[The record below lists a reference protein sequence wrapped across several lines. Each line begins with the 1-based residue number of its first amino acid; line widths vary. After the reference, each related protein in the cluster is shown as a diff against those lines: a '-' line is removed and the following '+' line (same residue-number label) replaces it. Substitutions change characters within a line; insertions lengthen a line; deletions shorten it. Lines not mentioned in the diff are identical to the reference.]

1 MVTRKTLMATAV
13 GLSVGLLAQ
22 HAAGAEIPV
31 VRTAPETA
39 ELIVDSQ
46 LIRTDIDAFI
56 REQGRE
62 LRATL
67 NEELR
72 VLSGKL
78 VLATNE
84 LRARS

>member
-1 MVTRKTLMATAV
+1 MVARKTLMAVAV

-22 HAAGAEIPV
+22 HAAGAEVPA
-31 VRTAPETA
+31 VRTAPEAA

-46 LIRTDIDAFI
+46 AVRNEIEAYL

-62 LRATL
+62 LRETL

-72 VLSGKL
+72 ALSGKL
-78 VLATNE
+78 VLATDE